1 VASGNA
7 LTSAKQTRGCGAAG
21 SAPAWHAGG
30 QGFESPQLHFF
41 VSFFISP
48 FFRCFPP
55 SGVLPHLERR
65 PASPRAASCLTS
77 SGVPPQV
84 LMNDG
89 QNHCFDAHHRVVCIL
104 RVLHEAG
111 SFVLSMLWGVH
122 TRNMSKHLRRNRSIT
137 HLAVGSLLAAG
148 FLVAVMAPAN
158 ASQVKSCGPGAIA
171 VSGFEK
177 NSEMTGENAVFVVL
191 RNRSAVACSLQGSY
205 PKALLYD
212 SGQASAFLVQ
222 VGRRPLRQS
231 QTPDNACCPVGR
243 KSVRHARPLPVRH
256 QDHPICASPSSHPSR
271 NCRSTL
277 GDPSHV
283 GCLRLLRCR

>member
-1 VASGNA
+1 
-7 LTSAKQTRGCGAAG
+7 
-21 SAPAWHAGG
+21 
-30 QGFESPQLHFF
+30 
-41 VSFFISP
+41 
-48 FFRCFPP
+48 
-55 SGVLPHLERR
+55 
-65 PASPRAASCLTS
+65 
-77 SGVPPQV
+77 
-84 LMNDG
+84 MNDG

-212 SGQASAFLVQ
+212 AAGKRVPFLSKSGVGPYVSHKHPTMLAVPSGAKAFVMLAHYRCDIKITQYAHRLVLTLPGTA
-222 VGRRPLRQS
+222 GRLSVTLPMWAVFDYCGAGD
-231 QTPDNACCPVGR
+231 PD
-243 KSVRHARPLPVRH
+243 
-256 QDHPICASPSSHPSR
+256 
-271 NCRSTL
+271 STL
-277 GDPSHV
+277 YISRV
-283 GCLRLLRCR
+283 GASITAV